1 MAIKQFYLKSMKIR
15 NVTLFGGMGAS
26 YLKIAWRSLMKN
38 KNIFI
43 INSLGLAIGI
53 ATCLTISLF
62 VADELSYDRFHT
74 NAKDTYRVVLDAK
87 MGDEL
92 IKEAAIM
99 APVAA
104 TLKQELPEIKNTT
117 RIYKFT
123 DAAKVTYQ
131 EKTIRRGKMVMAD
144 STFFDVFDFKFL
156 SGQPKTALI
165 KPKTVVLTKD
175 QAEAYFGNAD
185 PINKTIQI
193 KDIGIYNENGY
204 NDLAGLFTVTGIIEK
219 MPANSHFHFDIL
231 ASMASNHLAKNE
243 SWLSGQYYTYVTLNK
258 GVDLTKL
265 VPKIK
270 LTVNKHLGPQLKAKL
285 GMNMEESAA
294 KGNRFGLVLQPLLDI
309 HLQSN
314 LRGELEQGGTLKTV
328 TIFGAV
334 ALFMLLI
341 ACINFMN
348 LSTAS
353 ASKRVKEIGM
363 RKVLGSAKSQL
374 IYQFLS
380 ESFISTV
387 FAMFLGIGIFYL
399 ALPYF
404 NQLSNKHIEI
414 SALFHIKYI
423 SILVAITLAISLLAG
438 AYPAFFM
445 SSFNTLQAL
454 KNRFTSSGSKGVRS
468 SLVVFQFA
476 ISATLII
483 GTLVVSQQMNYIQN
497 KDVGYDRKSLIVLRE
512 AGYLGN
518 KLQAF
523 RDELKK
529 DLRVKNI
536 SMSAYVPA
544 GPTDSNMQVVFSE
557 KDPAQ
562 RIRIKEYSIDEEYIP
577 TLGMKIIEGRNLDKS
592 IDGNSTQVIINET
605 AIKSIGLPKNPIG
618 KTLKMGG
625 NGDGNTPLLTVV
637 GVVKDFH
644 ARSLREPIEPLIM
657 KYNPYFS
664 LIIKAENK
672 DIPGLIKSMESR
684 WNTFG
689 TGEAFQYAF
698 LDELYNETYLREA
711 NMSFILRIFALLTIF
726 VACLGLF
733 GLITFTTEQRYK
745 EIAIRKTLGSSV
757 SQIVALLSKDFLLLI
772 AISLLIA
779 FPLGYYMMQNWLQDF
794 EYRINISWWV
804 FVLAGLSTVF
814 IAFITISFKSVKAAL
829 MNPVKSLKT
838 E

>member
-1 MAIKQFYLKSMKIR
+1 MLQ
-15 NVTLFGGMGAS
+15 N

-53 ATCLTISLF
+53 ATCLTISLY
-62 VADELSYDRFHT
+62 VADELSYDRFNI
-74 NAKDTYRVVLDAK
+74 NASETYRVVLDAK

-99 APVAA
+99 APVAS
-104 TLKQELPEIKNTT
+104 TLKQELPEIKTTT
-117 RIYKFT
+117 RIHKFT

-131 EKTIRRGKMVMAD
+131 GKTIRKGKLVMVD
-144 STFFDVFDFKFL
+144 STFFDVFTCKFL
-156 SGQPKTALI
+156 NGQPKTALAQ
-165 KPKTVVLTKD
+165 PNTVVLTQE
-175 QAEAYFGNAD
+175 QAEAYFGKTD
-185 PINKTIQI
+185 PINKSIHI
-193 KDIGIYNENGY
+193 KDIGIWNENGFQ
-204 NDLAGLFTVTGIIEK
+204 DFSGLFTVTGIIEK

-231 ASMASNHLAKNE
+231 ASMASNPFAKNE
-243 SWLSGQYYTYVTLNK
+243 SWLQGQYYTYITLNK
-258 GVDLTKL
+258 GVDLKNL
-265 VPKIK
+265 EAKIRSS
-270 LTVNKHLGPQLKAKL
+270 VNKHLGPQMKAKM
-285 GMNMEESAA
+285 GMSLEESIA
-294 KGNRFGLVLQPLLDI
+294 KGNKFGLALQPLLNI
-309 HLQSN
+309 HLQSD
-314 LRGELEQGGTLKTV
+314 LRGELEQGGSLKTV

-348 LSTAS
+348 ISTAS

-374 IYQFLS
+374 IKQFLS

-387 FAMFLGIGIFYL
+387 FAMLLGIGLFTL
-399 ALPYF
+399 CLPFF
-404 NQLSNKHIEI
+404 NQLSNKNIEI
-414 SALFHIKYI
+414 TSLFNVKYI
-423 SILVAITLAISLLAG
+423 SVILIMTLAISLLAG

-483 GTLVVSQQMNYIQN
+483 GTLVVSQQMSYIQN
-497 KDVGYDRKSLIVLRE
+497 KDVGYNRKSLIVLRE
-512 AGYLGN
+512 AGFLGN
-518 KLQAF
+518 NLDAF
-523 RDELKK
+523 RNELKN
-529 DLRVKNI
+529 DVRVKSI
-536 SMSAYVPA
+536 TKSAFVPA
-544 GPTDSNMQVVFSE
+544 GPTDSNMQGVM
-557 KDPAQ
+557 KANDPSQ
-562 RIRIKEYSIDEEYIP
+562 QIRIKQYGIDEEYIA
-577 TLGMKIIEGRNLDKS
+577 TLGMKLIGGRNFTKATDE
-592 IDGNSTQVIINET
+592 NTQNIIINET
-605 AIKSIGLPKNPIG
+605 AIKSIGLPQNPVG
-618 KTLKMGG
+618 KTIKMANNSGT
-625 NGDGNTPLLTVV
+625 TPILTIV
-637 GVVKDFH
+637 GIIKDFH

-657 KYNPYFS
+657 QYNPYFS

-672 DIPGLIKSMESR
+672 DIPGLIKTMESR

-689 TGEAFQYAF
+689 TGEAFHYAF

-711 NMSFILRIFALLTIF
+711 NMNYILRIFALLTIF

-757 SQIVALLSKDFLLLI
+757 SQIVTLLSKDFLMLI

-794 EYRINISWWV
+794 EYRINISWWI
-804 FVLAGLSTVF
+804 FVLAGLSTIL

-829 MNPVKSLKT
+829 MNPVKSLKM